1 MDLRIAASYR
11 ARVMYSHPTRY
22 GEEVIGFSDA
32 DLAYLAKTQQRKR
45 TLSAVGTG
53 VLGGLVVWLMG
64 ALVARR

>member
-1 MDLRIAASYR
+1 
-11 ARVMYSHPTRY
+11 MYSHPTRY

-45 TLSAVGTG
+45 TLSALGTG